1 MNKALLIISG
11 VMLVALVSAG
21 IIYHYQST
29 HTEFNKSIE
38 ATVTHGGGGGGGGDT
53 DVYTSVVASG
63 DVGNT
68 SLVCSGQDTCSVSTD
83 TITLTSS
90 DVEDRNCTVSTTG
103 DSNVV
108 VAYSFGSNPITV
120 PANGAV
126 SFTISYTTD
135 TTGTYNM
142 QTAIDC

>member
-11 VMLVALVSAG
+11 IMLVALVSAG

-38 ATVTHGGGGGGGGDT
+38 ATITHGGGGGGGDT
-53 DVYTSVVASG
+53 DVDTSVVASG

-68 SLVCSGQDTCSVSTD
+68 TLTCSGQDSCSVSTD

-90 DVEDRNCTVSTTG
+90 DVSDRNCIVSTTG
-103 DSNVV
+103 DSNVDV
-108 VAYSFGSNPITV
+108 VYSFGSNPITV